1 MNRLLIEVAAAA
13 ICALALYIMF
23 NRWQAADAR
32 ADQAE
37 AALVTEKAN
46 AKVVTKYV
54 DKVVTIEKRIP
65 GAVRHIY
72 SLCEQ
77 PGVPSAGHPDAAA
90 AADARDRRITG
101 LAADFGACRQNA
113 EQLSALQ
120 EVLKGQIK

>member
-65 GAVRHIY
+65 GAVKHIY
-72 SLCEQ
+72 SLCDG
-77 PGVPSAGHPDAAA
+77 PVSGAGNPDAAA
-90 AADARDRRITG
+90 PADSRDRHIAR
-101 LAADFGACRQNA
+101 LAADFAACRQNA

-120 EVLKGQIK
+120 EVLRPQTK

>member
-13 ICALALYIMF
+13 VCALALYVMF
-23 NRWQAADAR
+23 NRWQAADER

-37 AALVTEKAN
+37 AALETEKAN

-54 DKVVTIEKRIP
+54 DRVVTIEKRIP

-77 PGVPSAGHPDAAA
+77 PGVPGAGHPNAAA
-90 AADARDRRITG
+90 AADARDRRIAG
-101 LAADFGACRQNA
+101 LAADAGSCRQNA
-113 EQLSALQ
+113 EQLSAIQ
-120 EVLKGQIK
+120 EVLRGQIK